1 MTTPHVVVV
10 GSGVIG
16 LSSALELARSG
27 KRVTVIADRKPAE
40 TVSAVAA
47 AIWEPYDAFPRD
59 AVLQWSLDALAT
71 FTELAAD
78 PATGVHLR
86 EGVSVQR
93 EPGKKAWWAG
103 GVVEARPARPE
114 ELPDGA
120 VSGEVCTVPVIVMP
134 VYLEWL
140 MRSCEANGV
149 LFEWR
154 TLATLEEVGHGSSPI
169 VVAAGLRAG
178 ELVAG
183 EQLVPVRGQ
192 IVRLANP
199 GLTRWYI
206 DEDNAG
212 GCTYIIPR
220 VDDVICGGTNEPGVA
235 DSVPD
240 PAVAEAILARARRLE
255 PRLADAEVLAD
266 VVGFRPGRESVR
278 LDATEHSGR
287 LVVHCYG
294 HGGAGVTTSWG
305 AARDV
310 VRLVDGT
317 PIQISHNSNF
327 SRSAT

>member
-1 MTTPHVVVV
+1 MTNEVVVV
-10 GSGVIG
+10 GAGVIG
-16 LSSALELARSG
+16 LSSALELVRAG

-59 AVLQWSLDALAT
+59 MVLRWSLDALTT
-71 FTELAAD
+71 FNELAAD
-78 PATGVHLR
+78 PSTGVHLR
-86 EGVSVQR
+86 EGVNLQR
-93 EPGKKAWWAG
+93 ESDKHAWWAG
-103 GVVEARPARPE
+103 GVVAARPASPD

-120 VSGEVCTVPVIVMP
+120 VAGEVCTLPVITMP
-134 VYLEWL
+134 IYLDWL
-140 MRSCEANGV
+140 LRQCEENGV
-149 LFEWR
+149 SFEWR
-154 TLATLEEVGHGSSPI
+154 SLGSLDEVGHGDCPI

-206 DEDNAG
+206 DEDNPSG
-212 GCTYIIPR
+212 TTYIIPR
-220 VDDVICGGTNEPGVA
+220 VDDVICGGTNEPGVTLSDA
-235 DSVPD
+235 DPV
-240 PAVAEAILARARRLE
+240 VAKAILARARRLE
-255 PRLADAEVLAD
+255 PMLEQAEVLAD

-278 LDATEHSGR
+278 LDATEYSDR
-287 LVVHCYG
+287 RVVHCYG

-310 VRLVDGT
+310 VRLVDGK
-317 PIQISHNSNF
+317 PIDNSDSSNF
-327 SRSAT
+327 SRSTT

>member
-1 MTTPHVVVV
+1 MTTHVVVI
-10 GSGVIG
+10 GAGVIG

-27 KRVTVIADRKPAE
+27 KRVTVIADRRPAE

-59 AVLQWSLDALAT
+59 MVLRWSLDALTT
-71 FTELAAD
+71 FNELATD
-78 PATGVHLR
+78 PSTGVHLR
-86 EGVSVQR
+86 EGVNLQR
-93 EPGKKAWWAG
+93 EEGKQAWWAG
-103 GVVEARPARPE
+103 GVVAARAASSD

-120 VSGEVCTVPVIVMP
+120 VSGEVCTLPVITMP
-134 VYLEWL
+134 IYLDWL
-140 MRSCEANGV
+140 LRQCEESGVTFDWRS
-149 LFEWR
+149 
-154 TLATLEEVGHGSSPI
+154 LASLDEVGHGNCPI
-169 VVAAGLRAG
+169 VIAAGLRAG
-178 ELVAG
+178 ALVAG

-220 VDDVICGGTNEPGVA
+220 VDDVICGGTNEPGSTEA
-235 DSVPD
+235 DPD
-240 PAVAEAILARARRLE
+240 PAVAESILARARRLE
-255 PRLADAEVLAD
+255 PLLEQAAVLAD
-266 VVGFRPGRESVR
+266 VVGFRPGRDTVR
-278 LDATEHSGR
+278 LDATEYSDR
-287 LVVHCYG
+287 RVVHCYG

-310 VRLVDGT
+310 VRLVAGT
-317 PIQISHNSNF
+317 PIENSDSSNF